1 MQALAKDA
9 CRRIR
14 GGGSSD
20 NLLLSRAESKEVLY
34 SGRSPYAVIVLK
46 FGGSSLESPQAVNR
60 VAAIIGDRASL
71 HPVVVVSALGRTTD
85 RLLDIAHA
93 AVDSNAD
100 LVDRI
105 FSELRRFTFDLAR
118 AVCPKDRLAA
128 LETVLGEHFEELSA
142 IVGRI
147 AGGETLDAPRIDQIS
162 AFGERISSLIIT
174 EALTNNGLRGEHVD
188 ARSVIVTD
196 DRNGQAAPLF
206 EETQARLVRDV
217 KPLVEQGKIPVL
229 GGFIASNRAGET
241 TTLSRG
247 GSDYSAALIGG
258 GLGADEVQI
267 WTDVDGVMTADPS
280 LIPSASSIK
289 VMSFGEA
296 SELAYFGGRVLH
308 PATMLPAIEHDIPIR
323 VLNSRS
329 PDAGGTLIVKE
340 AETASTVVKSIA
352 YKESITLVDI
362 RSTRMLMAHGF
373 LAEIFGVFEKHDT
386 AVDMVSTSEISVS
399 LTVDKPERLP
409 QILEDLEHFAQ
420 VETSAGRAI
429 VCVVGE
435 GIRYTP
441 GIAAK
446 VFAALD
452 GIRIDMISLGASR
465 LNIGFVISEDDV
477 EQAVNLLHSTFFDAA
492 NED

>member
-1 MQALAKDA
+1 M
-9 CRRIR
+9 
-14 GGGSSD
+14 
-20 NLLLSRAESKEVLY
+20 
-34 SGRSPYAVIVLK
+34 IVMK
-46 FGGSSLESPQAVNR
+46 FGGSSLESPQAVQR
-60 VAAIIGDRASL
+60 VAEIIGDRASL
-71 HPVVVVSALGRTTD
+71 HPVVVVSALGKTTD
-85 RLLDIAHA
+85 RLLAIADA
-93 AVDSNAD
+93 AVSG
-100 LVDRI
+100 DREL
-105 FSELRRFTFDLAR
+105 FDKSLSELRRFSLDLAR
-118 AVCPKDRLAA
+118 AVCLPRRAAA
-128 LETVLGEHFEELSA
+128 LEKLIDEHFEELSA
-142 IVGRI
+142 ILTP
-147 AGGETLDAPRIDQIS
+147 AFSGETLDAARIDQVS
-162 AFGERISSLIIT
+162 AFGERISSLVIY
-174 EALTNNGLRGEHVD
+174 EALANAGLASSHID

-196 DRNGQAAPLF
+196 DRHGQAAPLF
-206 EETQARLVRDV
+206 EETQAHLVKDV
-217 KPLVEQGKIPVL
+217 KPLIEGGKIPVL

-241 TTLSRG
+241 TTLGRG

-329 PDAGGTLIVKE
+329 PTAEGTLIVKE
-340 AETASTVVKSIA
+340 TETAATIVKSIA
-352 YKESITLVDI
+352 YKENITLVDI

-373 LAEIFGVFEKHDT
+373 LSEIFGVFEKHAT
-386 AVDMVSTSEISVS
+386 AVDMVSTSEVSVS
-399 LTVDKPERLP
+399 LTVDRPERLP
-409 QILEDLEHFAQ
+409 QILEDLEHFAH

-452 GIRIDMISLGASR
+452 GIRIHMISLGASR
-465 LNIGFVISEDDV
+465 LNIGFVVSEDDLG
-477 EQAVNLLHSTFFDAA
+477 QAVKLLHSTLFDGTD
-492 NED
+492 ED